1 MKQTKFEMY
10 DLKPFI
16 IEAVHDLGFYEPTDI
31 QKRLI
36 PAALK
41 GESAIGQSQTGTGKT
56 HAYLLPLLSRI
67 DFEKEFVQVVIT
79 APTRELANQIHQEVL
94 KITKFL
100 GPDEAVR
107 SKCFIGGTDKQ
118 KSIDKLRTQPHLVV
132 GTPGRIAD
140 LIREQAL
147 DVHKAGSLVIDEADL
162 MLDMGFLED
171 VDFIGSHM
179 PEGLQMLV
187 FSATIPEKLK
197 PFLKKYMANPRYAHV
212 EPKHITAEKIEHVLI
227 PSRHRDK
234 NELLLEVMTHLNP
247 YLAIVFANTK
257 TTADEIAA
265 YLTDKGMKVGL
276 LHGGLTPRERKKVMK
291 QIGDLEFTYII
302 ATDLAAR
309 GIDIK
314 GISHVINYEL
324 PDDLDFYV
332 HRVGRTARAGT
343 SGTAM
348 TFYDTSDEDALVKLE
363 QMGIVFENM
372 RLEKGEWKK
381 IDDRKR
387 RQNRKRT
394 PDETDE
400 VAKRLVKKPRK
411 VKPGYKKKMQTEI
424 NKIKRQ
430 QKRKQFRKGK

>member
-1 MKQTKFEMY
+1 M
-10 DLKPFI
+10 
-16 IEAVHDLGFYEPTDI
+16 
-31 QKRLI
+31 
-36 PAALK
+36 
-41 GESAIGQSQTGTGKT
+41 
-56 HAYLLPLLSRI
+56 
-67 DFEKEFVQVVIT
+67 
-79 APTRELANQIHQEVL
+79 
-94 KITKFL
+94 
-100 GPDEAVR
+100 
-107 SKCFIGGTDKQ
+107 
-118 KSIDKLRTQPHLVV
+118 V

-234 NELLLEVMTHLNP
+234 NEPGRRGHDP
-247 YLAIVFANTK
+247 FKSVFGDCFRQYKNNGRRDRRLSDGQR
-257 TTADEIAA
+257 DESRTSARGAYAA
-265 YLTDKGMKVGL
+265 GT
-276 LHGGLTPRERKKVMK
+276 KKVMK

-314 GISHVINYEL
+314 GVSHVINYEL

-372 RLEKGEWKK
+372 RIEKGEWKK

-424 NKIKRQ
+424 QKIKRQ

>member
-1 MKQTKFEMY
+1 
-10 DLKPFI
+10 
-16 IEAVHDLGFYEPTDI
+16 
-31 QKRLI
+31 
-36 PAALK
+36 
-41 GESAIGQSQTGTGKT
+41 
-56 HAYLLPLLSRI
+56 
-67 DFEKEFVQVVIT
+67 
-79 APTRELANQIHQEVL
+79 
-94 KITKFL
+94 
-100 GPDEAVR
+100 
-107 SKCFIGGTDKQ
+107 
-118 KSIDKLRTQPHLVV
+118 
-132 GTPGRIAD
+132 
-140 LIREQAL
+140 
-147 DVHKAGSLVIDEADL
+147 
-162 MLDMGFLED
+162 
-171 VDFIGSHM
+171 
-179 PEGLQMLV
+179 
-187 FSATIPEKLK
+187 
-197 PFLKKYMANPRYAHV
+197 
-212 EPKHITAEKIEHVLI
+212 
-227 PSRHRDK
+227 
-234 NELLLEVMTHLNP
+234 
-247 YLAIVFANTK
+247 LAIVFANTK

-314 GISHVINYEL
+314 GVSHVINYEL

-372 RLEKGEWKK
+372 RIEKGEWKK

-424 NKIKRQ
+424 QKIKRQ

>member
-16 IEAVHDLGFYEPTDI
+16 IEAVSQLGFYEPTDI

-36 PAALK
+36 PSTLK

-56 HAYLLPLLSRI
+56 HAYLLPILSRI
-67 DFEKEFVQVVIT
+67 DPEKEFVQAVIT

-100 GPDEAVR
+100 DPDQAIR
-107 SKCFIGGTDKQ
+107 SKIFIGGTDKQ
-118 KSIDKLRTQPHLVV
+118 KSIDKLKTQPHLAV

-140 LIREQAL
+140 LIKEQAL
-147 DVHKAGSLVIDEADL
+147 NVHKADSLVIDEADL
-162 MLDMGFLED
+162 MLEMGFLED
-171 VDFIGSHM
+171 VDFIGSNM
-179 PEGLQMLV
+179 PEDLQMLV

-197 PFLKKYMANPRYAHV
+197 PFLKKYMANPKYAHV
-212 EPKHITAEKIEHVLI
+212 EPRHITAEKIEHVLI
-227 PSRHRDK
+227 PSKHGDK
-234 NELLLEVMTHLNP
+234 NKLLLEVMTHLNP

-257 TTADEIAA
+257 TMADDIAA
-265 YLTDKGMKVGL
+265 FLTDQGMKVGL

-314 GISHVINYEL
+314 GVSHVINYEL
-324 PDDLDFYV
+324 PEDLDFYV
-332 HRVGRTARAGT
+332 HRVGRTARAGS

-348 TFYDTSDEDALVKLE
+348 TFYDTSDEDALVRLE

-372 RLEKGEWKK
+372 KLEKGEWKK

-387 RQNRKRT
+387 RENRKRT

-400 VAKRLVKKPRK
+400 LAKRLVKRPKK

-430 QKRKQFRKGK
+430 QKRKQFKKGK